1 MQRVDEYGYMDMA
14 TLTCRVQYL
23 NDIDPF
29 SASTNFPEPA
39 RPPTYVFNVNIPL
52 INQIAGVHRLL
63 KAPHKLDDC
72 TLQLYKFSDVEGD
85 YGTYLDLESTIDEQN
100 DDFEGFLDNRKNAV
114 LLRTQLSVRVHAII
128 EKLLNST
135 GRELRRAL
143 FSLKQIFQ
151 DDKDLVHEF
160 VQNDGLACLIKVG
173 SEADQNYQNYI
184 LRALGQVMLYVD
196 GMNGVIEHNDTIQ
209 WLYSLIA
216 SKYRLV
222 VKTALKLL
230 LVFVEYTETN
240 SALLMNAVNAVD
252 TERGTKPW
260 SNIMTLLNE
269 RDSADMELLVYAMTL
284 MNKALNG
291 IPDQDTYYDIVDSV
305 EEQGM
310 ERLIQYYMS
319 KQGTDL
325 DLLQQFKIY
334 EAVLKHEDGDGDG
347 KPLPMD
353 VRVSRQV
360 PRSRKLSSDE
370 NERRKSR
377 RHSLGNLVPNTASFK
392 PRPSSLAKTPEAT
405 TNSESTPQWRRRDV
419 NQNEEPLKNA
429 GHQRN
434 LIPLNDDE
442 TPEIDDVVNGITP
455 ALRRRRERDARNR
468 CLIKEQEENNRD
480 IVSHNS
486 ISPSSET
493 TANRV
498 SHVAENHVQHSE
510 QQQRR
515 SCPSFIER
523 TRSRFESRIK
533 DENRKNQ
540 QLSQH
545 GKPSAPQA
553 PSPVQQRQRPTSL
566 HIEQQKPPAFP
577 LPTVPSNKLDQV
589 TNKSPQPYV
598 SPLLDQQQQQNRADP
613 NKKSWMLS
621 MMYGKSQ
628 EEENSREEE
637 VVHPPQQMKRET
649 VREVQGRIFNR
660 NAEPPLRSPTAES
673 ITDTSGIVNRA
684 KEGLAASRTRT
695 DFRNLIPQSS
705 SASIPDLL
713 WKSDNDLQWEQL
725 VRSIRRPL
733 FINDLD
739 FTDLRDDDDADILV
753 THRFANGPPPLPGC
767 PPPPPPSGGPPPPP
781 PPHINGPPP
790 PPPPM
795 NGPPPPPPPMG
806 RGPAVNSLHN
816 CPPQPPWMQQ
826 RQQTLQQQTSTQNT
840 IAKNKK
846 TVKLFWKEV
855 RVDPSLVLKTPKKKT
870 IWDELSQVPVDTQKL
885 EHLFEN
891 RAKEVLNRKN
901 QEGKKNEIIV
911 LDAKRSNAINIGM
924 TKLPP
929 PRTIKTA
936 ILKMDSTIMSKE
948 GIEKILTTMMPGED
962 EKNRIMEAQMAN
974 PDIPL
979 GNAEQFLLTL
989 ASISELEARLRLWA
1003 FRLDYD
1009 VMEREVAEP
1018 LMDLKQAIME
1028 VETNKTFRV
1037 VLATLLSIGN
1047 FLNGVEVKGFQID
1060 YLSKVPEVKDTVH
1073 KHSLLHHVCH
1083 MVMEKDPSTTDLYS
1097 EIGAVTRSSKVDY
1110 DEVAK
1115 NLSKMESDCKASW
1128 EHLKVIAKHD
1138 GSGMKVKLSEFLA
1151 DCAERIVVLGI
1162 IHRRVLNRFYKLLV
1176 YLGCPPHTIKET
1188 KVQQVCKVISEFALE
1203 YRTTRERVQQQL
1215 EKKANH
1221 RERNKTRGKMITDT
1235 DKFRITKEQQADQE
1249 LRQLLGNS
1257 ASDLDESK
1265 GGKWGTVPGMRIRPK
1280 VPHGPGGTL
1289 GRHAMPTRDDNLTDA
1304 DDEILESLVKTATA
1318 QPGRNE
1324 PRLRKKARYGDR
1336 KSLRRTLKSGLDLS
1350 EEERRFLTAMSS

>member
-1 MQRVDEYGYMDMA
+1 MA

-72 TLQLYKFSDVEGD
+72 TLQLYKINATDND
-85 YGTYLDLESTIDEQN
+85 YGSYLDLESTIDEQG
-100 DDFEGFLDNRKNAV
+100 DDFEGFQDNRKNAV

-173 SEADQNYQNYI
+173 SESDQNYQNYI

-196 GMNGVIEHNDTIQ
+196 GMNGVVEHNETIQ

-230 LVFVEYTETN
+230 LVFVEYTENN
-240 SALLMNAVNAVD
+240 SALLMNAVNVVD
-252 TERGTKPW
+252 HERGARPW
-260 SNIMTLLNE
+260 SNIMMLLNE
-269 RDSADMELLVYAMTL
+269 RDSADMELLVYSMTL
-284 MNKALNG
+284 INKTLNG
-291 IPDQDTYYDIVDSV
+291 IPDQDTYYDIVDSL

-325 DLLQQFKIY
+325 DLLQQFRIY

-347 KPLPMD
+347 KALPLD
-353 VRVSRQV
+353 VRLRQV
-360 PRSRKLSSDE
+360 PRSRKSSSNDE

-377 RHSLGNLVPNTASFK
+377 RHSLGNLAPNSTSPFK
-392 PRPSSLAKTPEAT
+392 QRPSPLAKTPEAT
-405 TNSESTPQWRRRDV
+405 STFPQWRRRDV
-419 NQNEEPLKNA
+419 NQNEEPVKTPDHGKNGIA
-429 GHQRN
+429 H
-434 LIPLNDDE
+434 NDVD

-468 CLIKEQEENNRD
+468 CLIREQEENGRD
-480 IVSHNS
+480 HQTTVSPPVP
-486 ISPSSET
+486 SPPTNFTEK
-493 TANRV
+493 
-498 SHVAENHVQHSE
+498 QP
-510 QQQRR
+510 QKG
-515 SCPSFIER
+515 PSFIER
-523 TRSRFESRIK
+523 TRSRFESRIE

-540 QLSQH
+540 QLSQ
-545 GKPSAPQA
+545 QQQQQQQQQ
-553 PSPVQQRQRPTSL
+553 SPATPNFSPLQRPTNL
-566 HIEQQKPPAFP
+566 HVEPPKTFNVCP
-577 LPTVPSNKLDQV
+577 
-589 TNKSPQPYV
+589 NKSPQPYM
-598 SPLLDQQQQQNRADP
+598 SPTQRDP

-621 MMYGKSQ
+621 MMYGKNQ

-637 VVHPPQQMKRET
+637 LVRPPQQLKKDGLRELQD
-649 VREVQGRIFNR
+649 RISGRTTD
-660 NAEPPLRSPTAES
+660 SPATDISTAGAVS
-673 ITDTSGIVNRA
+673 RA
-684 KEGLAASRTRT
+684 KEGLAASRSRS
-695 DFRNLIPQSS
+695 DFRSLLPQTSS
-705 SASIPDLL
+705 SSIPDLL
-713 WKSDNDLQWEQL
+713 WKADNDVQWEQL

-733 FINDLD
+733 LINDLD
-739 FTDLRDDDDADILV
+739 FTDLRDDDDTDVLQPMNCGA
-753 THRFANGPPPLPGC
+753 GQ
-767 PPPPPPSGGPPPPP
+767 PPPPP
-781 PPHINGPPP
+781 PPTGGTSSTTTSI
-790 PPPPM
+790 
-795 NGPPPPPPPMG
+795 G
-806 RGPAVNSLHN
+806 R
-816 CPPQPPWMQQ
+816 
-826 RQQTLQQQTSTQNT
+826 TTSTHGRATTPHLHRWGGPSFALN
-840 IAKNKK
+840 ALPPKSKK

-855 RVDPSLVLKTPKKKT
+855 KVDQSMLSKMPKKKT
-870 IWDELSQVPVDTQKL
+870 IWDELNRVHVDTQKL
-885 EHLFEN
+885 EHLFES

-901 QEGKKNEIIV
+901 QEGKKNEVIV

-936 ILKMDSTIMSKE
+936 ILKMDSTIMNKE

-962 EKNRIMEAQMAN
+962 EKNKIMEAQMAN
-974 PDIPL
+974 PDVPL

-1018 LMDLKQAIME
+1018 LMDLKQAME
-1028 VETNKTFRV
+1028 EIETNKTFRV
-1037 VLATLLSIGN
+1037 ILATLLSIGN
-1047 FLNGVEVKGFQID
+1047 FLNGAEVKGFQID
-1060 YLSKVPEVKDTVH
+1060 YLAKVPEVKDTVH
-1073 KHSLLHHVCH
+1073 KHSLLHHLCH
-1083 MVMEKDPSTTDLYS
+1083 MVMEKHPDTTDLYS

-1138 GSGMKVKLSEFLA
+1138 GSAMKAKLSEFLN
-1151 DCAERIVVLGI
+1151 DCAERIVILGI
-1162 IHRRVLNRFYKLLV
+1162 IHRRVHNRFHKLLV
-1176 YLGCPPHTIKET
+1176 YLGCPPHSIRET
-1188 KVQQVCKVISEFALE
+1188 KAQQVCKVISEFALE
-1203 YRTTRERVQQQL
+1203 YRTTRERVQQQF

-1221 RERNKTRGKMITDT
+1221 RERNKTRGKMITEM
-1235 DKFRITKEQQADQE
+1235 DKFRTKEQQADQE
-1249 LRQLLGNS
+1249 LRQLLGNGT
-1257 ASDLDESK
+1257 SDVDEPK
-1265 GGKWGTVPGMRIRPK
+1265 GGKWGTVPGMRARPRI
-1280 VPHGPGGTL
+1280 PQGPGGTL
-1289 GRHAMPTRDDNLTDA
+1289 GRHSTPTRDDNLTDA

-1318 QPGRNE
+1318 QPARNE
-1324 PRLRKKARYGDR
+1324 PRIRKKARYGDR

-1350 EEERRFLTAMSS
+1350 EDERRSLAAMSS